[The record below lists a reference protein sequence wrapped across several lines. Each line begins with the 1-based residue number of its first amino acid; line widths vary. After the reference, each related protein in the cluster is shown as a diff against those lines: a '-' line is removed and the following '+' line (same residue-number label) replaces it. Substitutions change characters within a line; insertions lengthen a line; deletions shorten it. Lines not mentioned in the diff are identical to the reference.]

1 MAIAAHTPTLVQSV
15 RRAPSRLALREAAWG
30 LLFLSPWIIGFLAFT
45 ALPMIASLVLSF
57 TDFDLVRPEETR
69 FIGLENYFHL
79 LNDSLV
85 IESLLVT
92 IRFALIAIPLGL
104 AVPLGLAALLNSRHL
119 LGRDVFRTLFYL
131 PSIVPLVAGTL
142 IFAGVF
148 NTQTG
153 WINLALESVG
163 LPGPDWLNSK
173 TWIYPALAIIGLWGI
188 GNAMVTM
195 LAGMQGVPSELYD
208 AARVDGAGPVR
219 MFFNIT
225 VPMISPVIFYNLTLS
240 LIGTFQYF
248 TVAYVLKNGT
258 GDPGNATLFYNL
270 YLYKVMFTYNNMGYA
285 AALAWLLF
293 VIVLM
298 LTVILFG
305 TARRWV
311 YYEAER

>member
-1 MAIAAHTPTLVQSV
+1 MSVAAQISAIAKPT
-15 RRAPSRLALREAAWG
+15 RLKRSALARREAAWG
-30 LLFLSPWIIGFLAFT
+30 LLFLSPWIVGFLAFT
-45 ALPMIASLVLSF
+45 LLPMAASLVLSF
-57 TDFDLVRPEETR
+57 TNFDLVKPEETR
-69 FIGLENYFHL
+69 FIGPSNFTRLFD
-79 LNDSLV
+79 DSLV
-85 IESLLVT
+85 VESLLVT
-92 IRFALIAIPLGL
+92 VRFALIAIPLAL
-104 AVPLGLAALLNSRHL
+104 VTPLGLAALLNSKHL
-119 LGRDVFRTLFYL
+119 FGQRLFRTLFYL
-131 PSIVPLVAGTL
+131 PSIVPIVAGTL
-142 IFAGVF
+142 IWSGVL

-163 LPGPDWLNSK
+163 LPGPDWLNTK

-195 LAGMQGVPSELYD
+195 LAGMQGVPTELYD
-208 AARVDGAGPVR
+208 AARVDGAGPVQT
-219 MFFNIT
+219 FFNIT

-240 LIGTFQYF
+240 LIGAFQYF

-270 YLYKVMFTYNNMGYA
+270 YLYKVMFTYNDMGYA

-293 VIVLM
+293 VIVLA

-311 YYEAER
+311 YYESER